1 MSDCTC
7 DDEEEVPRND
17 LKPRAIPKRFYT
29 VEQLG
34 EKQSIT
40 PDGFL
45 LCEDTPIAR
54 IGTQVYGEHELPGLV
69 GKDGLIHVMRDEA
82 EVFRPET
89 IASFN
94 GKPVTNNHPPEKV
107 TPNNFRHYAVGTVL
121 NPRRGDGIQYD
132 NSFLY
137 ADLLIYD
144 PTAIADIRSGK
155 REVSAGYDAE
165 YEQTVDGEGRQY
177 GIVGNH
183 VALVNRGR
191 CGPLCTIGD
200 EDMPKVSVNDRRRR
214 AFRDR
219 IMNAFRTG
227 DEGALVEEL
236 EKVPE
241 MLGEQVSGESSGGE
255 GRTGDTHVSINLGH
269 GGGSPSISSGG
280 GVGDEPEA
288 DPDVGGSPTA
298 GASGANPMMQEIM
311 QRLDRIEQAIVL
323 IAQGADNGNG
333 DDPDMG
339 EDPDDDGFHD
349 RRTVGDRRGRMAD
362 RRSRDQEGPSA
373 PSTEEPMEDPPE
385 ALGYG
390 SGTTGN
396 QFQDPQMGTE
406 DRRRTGDRRTAD
418 KGGRRMTG
426 DQQGTRQQFIGDS
439 TSMRMEF
446 QDVLSRVELLASNVR
461 MPTFDAK
468 VPAKDT
474 AQTLCS
480 LKRNAL
486 DAAFRDTEKHDF
498 VQVMLAGKQPAFD
511 KMTCDEI
518 APIFAGASE
527 MVRQHNNASFG
538 RVRPNGQGVR
548 GAAHLLTPADI
559 NAKNRQKYGL
569 N

>member
-1 MSDCTC
+1 
-7 DDEEEVPRND
+7 
-17 LKPRAIPKRFYT
+17 
-29 VEQLG
+29 
-34 EKQSIT
+34 
-40 PDGFL
+40 
-45 LCEDTPIAR
+45 
-54 IGTQVYGEHELPGLV
+54 
-69 GKDGLIHVMRDEA
+69 MRDEA

-107 TPNNFRHYAVGTVL
+107 TPNNFRHYSVGVVL

-132 NSFLY
+132 NSFMY
-137 ADLLIYD
+137 ADLLITD
-144 PTAIADIRSGK
+144 PTAIAEIRSGK

-200 EDMPKVSVNDRRRR
+200 EEMPKVSVTDRRRR

-280 GVGDEPEA
+280 GGGIGDEPEA
-288 DPDVGGSPTA
+288 DPDVGGAPTTH
-298 GASGANPMMQEIM
+298 ASGANPMMQEIM
-311 QRLDRIEQAIVL
+311 QRLDRIEQAIVVL
-323 IAQGADNGNG
+323 AQGADGGVDPDEGDDGGNG
-333 DDPDMG
+333 FG
-339 EDPDDDGFHD
+339 D

-373 PSTEEPMEDPPE
+373 PSTEEPMEDPPD
-385 ALGYG
+385 ALTYG
-390 SGTTGN
+390 SGTQGTEFEN
-396 QFQDPQMGTE
+396 PQMGTE
-406 DRRRTGDRRTAD
+406 DRRTGDRRTTD
-418 KGGRRMTG
+418 RRRMTG
-426 DQQGTRQQFIGDS
+426 DEQGTRQQFVGDS
-439 TSMRMEF
+439 TSLRTEF

-461 MPTFDAK
+461 VPTFDAK

-474 AQTLCS
+474 AQTLCA

-486 DAAFRDTEKHDF
+486 SAAFRDNDKHNF
-498 VQVMLAGKQPAFD
+498 VQVMLAGKQPTFD

-527 MVRQHNNASFG
+527 MVRQHNNAAFG
-538 RVRPNGQGVR
+538 RVRPSNQGVR
-548 GAAHLLTPADI
+548 GAATLLTPADI
-559 NAKNRQKYGL
+559 NARNRQKYGL

>member
-1 MSDCTC
+1 MPDVCTC
-7 DDEEEVPRND
+7 DDEEQLPSNELR
-17 LKPRAIPKRFYT
+17 PRATPKRFYT

-69 GKDGLIHVMRDEA
+69 GKDGLIHVMRDES
-82 EVFRPET
+82 EVFRPQT

-107 TPNNFRHYAVGTVL
+107 TPNNFRHYAVGVVL

-132 NSFLY
+132 NNFLY
-137 ADLLIYD
+137 ADLLITD
-144 PTAIADIRSGK
+144 PVAIGEVRSGK

-191 CGPLCTIGD
+191 CGPLCSIGD
-200 EDMPKVSVNDRRRR
+200 EEMPKVSVTDRRRR

-241 MLGEQVSGESSGGE
+241 MLGEQVSGESSGGD
-255 GRTGDTHVSINLGH
+255 GRTGDTHVSINLHGS
-269 GGGSPSISSGG
+269 GGGSGAPSISSGG
-280 GVGDEPEA
+280 GGIGDEPET

-311 QRLDRIEQAIVL
+311 QRLDRIEQAIVIL
-323 IAQGADNGNG
+323 AQG
-333 DDPDMG
+333 DDGTAEG
-339 EDPDDDGFHD
+339 EDPDESNFGD
-349 RRTVGDRRGRMAD
+349 RRSVGDRRGRMAD

-390 SGTTGN
+390 SGTQGTE
-396 QFQDPQMGTE
+396 FESPQMGTE
-406 DRRRTGDRRTAD
+406 DRGRRTSDR
-418 KGGRRMTG
+418 GRRMTG
-426 DQQGTRQQFIGDS
+426 DQQGQRQQFIGDS
-439 TSMRMEF
+439 TSMRAEF
-446 QDVLSRVELLASNVR
+446 QDVLSRVELLAPNVR

-474 AQTLCS
+474 AQSMCA

-486 DAAFRDTEKHDF
+486 DAAFRDNDKHNF
-498 VQVMLAGKQPAFD
+498 VQVMLAGKQPAWD

-527 MVRQHNNASFG
+527 MVRQHNNATYG
-538 RVRPNGQGVR
+538 RVRPNNQGVR

-559 NAKNRQKYGL
+559 NARNRQKYGL

>member
-1 MSDCTC
+1 M
-7 DDEEEVPRND
+7 PPPD
-17 LKPRAIPKRFYT
+17 LKPRAVPKQFYT

-45 LCEDTPIAR
+45 LCEATPIAR

-69 GKDGLIHVMRDEA
+69 GQDGLIHIMRDEQ

-107 TPNNFRHYAVGTVL
+107 TPNNFRHYAVGHVL
-121 NPRRGDGIQYD
+121 NPRRGDGIQTD
-132 NSFLY
+132 RNFLY
-137 ADLLIYD
+137 ADLLITD
-144 PTAIADIRSGK
+144 PTAIADVRSGK

-191 CGPLCTIGD
+191 CGPLCSIGD
-200 EDMPKVSVNDRRRR
+200 EEMPKVSVNDRRRK

-219 IMNAFRTG
+219 VMNAFRTG

-241 MLGEQVSGESSGGE
+241 MLGEQVSGEGSGGE
-255 GRTGDTHVSINLGH
+255 GRTGDTHVSINLG
-269 GGGSPSISSGG
+269 GGSSGSPSVSSGG
-280 GVGDEPEA
+280 GGLTDEPEA
-288 DPDVGGSPTA
+288 DPDVGTA
-298 GASGANPMMQEIM
+298 PQASGANPMMQEVM
-311 QRLDRIEQAIVL
+311 QRLDRIEQAIVIL
-323 IAQGADNGNG
+323 AKQADGNGNG
-333 DDPDMG
+333 NDPDMG
-339 EDPDDDGFHD
+339 EDPDENGFGD
-349 RRTVGDRRGRMAD
+349 RRATGDRRGRMAD
-362 RRSRDQEGPSA
+362 RRSKDQEGPTEP
-373 PSTEEPMEDPPE
+373 PSEEPMEDPPE
-385 ALGYG
+385 ALPYG
-390 SGTTGN
+390 SGTTST
-396 QFQDPQMGTE
+396 QFENPQMGTE
-406 DRRRTGDRRTAD
+406 DRRRTGRRA
-418 KGGRRMTG
+418 TG
-426 DQQGTRQQFIGDS
+426 DQQGTRQQFVGDS

-461 MPTFDAK
+461 LPTFDAAI
-468 VPAKDT
+468 PAKDT
-474 AQTLCS
+474 SATMCA

-486 DAAFRDTEKHDF
+486 TAAYQDNEKHDF
-498 VQVMLAGKQPAFD
+498 VQVMLAGKKPTFD
-511 KMTCDEI
+511 KMSCDEL

-527 MVRQHNNASFG
+527 MVRQHNNATLG
-538 RVRPNGQGVR
+538 RVRPSNQGVR
-548 GAAHLLTPADI
+548 GAAHLLTPAQI
-559 NAKNRQKYGL
+559 NERNRQKYNL